1 MARVM
6 NFSAGPAALPAVALL
21 RARDEL
27 LDWQGTGMS
36 VMEQSHRGKAYE
48 RLHQEALSL
57 LAKHLQIGTDKT
69 VLLLQGGATQCFA
82 TVPMNLL
89 RRGREAEYVVTGVW
103 GEKALGEATQLA
115 GPLGASAR
123 EVPWEGSRKGTRAP
137 RATELTLSDDAAYL
151 HTTSNETIHGVQLGL
166 TPETP
171 FPSSRAPHVCD
182 MSSDFLGRRLD
193 MSRFALVYAGAQKNL
208 GPSGV
213 VVVVADNEL
222 MAGARDDVP
231 DIFRFAVHAKHGSLF
246 NTPPTLAIYL
256 VRNVLLWLEGQG
268 GIEAIE
274 RQNEEKARLVYAEI
288 DRAPDFYRCPVEL
301 GSRSLMNVVFR
312 LPTAELEARFVADA
326 AAGGMVGLKG
336 HRSVGGVRASLYNA
350 VPVAAAQ
357 SLASFMREFHRTC
370 VA

>member
-1 MARVM
+1 M
-6 NFSAGPAALPAVALL
+6 NASQSAPQLRGENIIAVASGKGGVGKTWFSITLAHLFARAGRKTLL
-21 RARDEL
+21 FDG
-27 LDWQGTGMS
+27 DIG
-36 VMEQSHRGKAYE
+36 
-48 RLHQEALSL
+48 
-57 LAKHLQIGTDKT
+57 LANVD
-69 VLLLQGGATQCFA
+69 
-82 TVPMNLL
+82 
-89 RRGREAEYVVTGVW
+89 
-103 GEKALGEATQLA
+103 
-115 GPLGASAR
+115 
-123 EVPWEGSRKGTRAP
+123 
-137 RATELTLSDDAAYL
+137 
-151 HTTSNETIHGVQLGL
+151 VQLGL

-222 MAGARDDVP
+222 MAGARDDVA

>member
-1 MARVM
+1 MGRVM
-6 NFSAGPAALPAVALL
+6 NFSAGPAALPEEALL

-27 LDWQGTGMS
+27 LDWEGTGMG

-48 RLHQEALSL
+48 RLHQETLAL
-57 LAKHLQIGTDKT
+57 LAKHLGIGPEKT

-89 RRGREAEYVVTGVW
+89 QRGTEAEYVLTGVW
-103 GEKALGEATQLA
+103 GEKAFGEAVKLSA
-115 GPLGASAR
+115 SLGGSAR

-137 RATELTLSDDAAYL
+137 RAGELALNDAAAYL

-166 TPETP
+166 SAETA
-171 FPSSRAPHVCD
+171 FPASRAPHVCD

-213 VVVVADNEL
+213 VVVVADTAL
-222 MAGARDDVP
+222 LAAARVDAP
-231 DIFRFAVHAKHGSLF
+231 DIFRFAVHAKAGSLY

-268 GIEAIE
+268 GVEVIEG
-274 RQNEEKARLVYAEI
+274 RNEQKARLVYDEI
-288 DRAPDFYRCPVEL
+288 DRASDFYRCPVEAA
-301 GSRSLMNVVFR
+301 SRSRMNVVFR
-312 LPTAELEARFVADA
+312 LPTEALEARFVAEA
-326 AAGGMVGLKG
+326 AASGMVGLKG
-336 HRSVGGVRASLYNA
+336 HRSVGGIRASLYNA
-350 VPVAAAQ
+350 VPVGAAE
-357 SLASFMREFHRTC
+357 SLASFMREFHRSC
-370 VA
+370 SA

>member
-6 NFSAGPAALPAVALL
+6 NFSAGPAALPEEALL

-27 LDWQGTGMS
+27 LDWEGTGMS
-36 VMEQSHRGKAYE
+36 VMEQSHRGKPYE
-48 RLHQEALSL
+48 RLHQETLAL
-57 LAKHLQIGTDKT
+57 LAKHLHVGPEKA

-89 RRGREAEYVVTGVW
+89 RRGAAAEYLLTGVW
-103 GEKALGEATQLA
+103 GEKALGEAAKLSA
-115 GPLGASAR
+115 SLGAEAR
-123 EVPWEGSRKGTRAP
+123 EVPWQGSRSGTRAP
-137 RATELTLSDDAAYL
+137 RAAELVLRDDAAYL

-213 VVVVADNEL
+213 VVVVADHDL
-222 MAGARDDVP
+222 LSAARDDAP

-268 GIEAIE
+268 GVEVIE
-274 RQNEEKARLVYAEI
+274 RRNEAKARLVYDEI
-288 DRAPDFYRCPVEL
+288 DRAPDFYRCPVDE
-301 GSRSLMNVVFR
+301 GSRSRMNVVFR
-312 LPTAELEARFVADA
+312 LPTPELEARFVAEA
-326 AAGGMVGLKG
+326 AAHGMVGLKG

-350 VPVAAAQ
+350 VPLGAAE

-370 VA
+370 SA

>member
-6 NFSAGPAALPAVALL
+6 NFSAGPAALPEEALL

-27 LDWQGTGMS
+27 LDWEGTGMS

-48 RLHQEALSL
+48 RLHQETLALF
-57 LAKHLQIGTDKT
+57 AKHLQLGPEKT

-89 RRGREAEYVVTGVW
+89 RRGATAEYLLSGVW
-103 GEKALGEATQLA
+103 GEKALGEAVKLSA
-115 GPLGASAR
+115 SLGADAR
-123 EVPWEGSRKGTRAP
+123 EVPWEGSRSGTRAP
-137 RATELTLSDDAAYL
+137 RAAELVLRDDAAYL

-193 MSRFALVYAGAQKNL
+193 MARFALVYAGAQKNL

-213 VVVVADNEL
+213 VVVVADNDL
-222 MAGARDDVP
+222 LAAARDDAP

-268 GIEAIE
+268 GVDAIE
-274 RQNEEKARLVYAEI
+274 RRNEEKARLVYDEI
-288 DRAPDFYRCPVEL
+288 DRAPDFYRCPVEE
-301 GSRSLMNVVFR
+301 GSRSRMNVVFR
-312 LPTAELEARFVADA
+312 LPTPELEARFVAEA
-326 AAGGMVGLKG
+326 TANGMVGLKG

-350 VPVAAAQ
+350 VPLGAAQ

-370 VA
+370 SA